1 MKRTI
6 WIYLVGLMLGAGMAQ
21 AQVALDNA
29 AVVKLVKAGLDE
41 PMILSMVQGQP
52 GTYDMSPDAMVALK
66 KEGVSNR
73 VIAVMAVKGPAA
85 VVNDFDG
92 LEIGVYYKTPKV
104 TEWTEVPSE
113 HVYSKSGGALKNIMS
128 DGIIKTDM
136 NGRLDGAASKLG
148 LSSPLEFLVVTPDGV
163 AGTDFTLVE
172 LTQKKDA
179 REFRTLTGGVF
190 HSTQDVNRSA
200 VPFEQK
206 KVARHTY
213 LVVLPPGVGKGEY
226 AFLAA
231 GINGS
236 SANGAR
242 GKAYT
247 FHVTE

>member
-41 PMILSMVQGQP
+41 PTVLSMVQGQP
-52 GTYDMSPDAMVALK
+52 GTYDMSPDAVVALK

-85 VVNDFDG
+85 VINDFDG

-113 HVYSKSGGALKNIMS
+113 HVYSKSGGALKNIMT

-172 LTQKKDA
+172 LK
-179 REFRTLTGGVF
+179 V
-190 HSTQDVNRSA
+190 RS
-200 VPFEQK
+200 F
-206 KVARHTY
+206 VA
-213 LVVLPPGVGKGEY
+213 
-226 AFLAA
+226 
-231 GINGS
+231 
-236 SANGAR
+236 
-242 GKAYT
+242 
-247 FHVTE
+247 